1 MSDIPM
7 AIPEEGFTGR
17 LLVTDVRRD
26 GSASI
31 KELKKSAGLT
41 IANSRDF
48 RGSDFSIEAVAGD
61 GVYLDEIGVA
71 VVTPRDA
78 DQVAAISETPL
89 FQLTAE
95 AMDGKVVEPER
106 IVHAIGEDLSGYVR
120 GMRDAADLIAQRIE
134 GGGLPPLPG
143 AEPDND
149 ELAAAA
155 TNATWGLVATR
166 VVPPFHLIALG
177 AGAGIR
183 VAVLDTGMDT
193 GHPDFAGRT
202 IVTRSFISG
211 ETVQDGH
218 SHGTHTI
225 GTACGPL
232 MPATGVQRYGVAHK
246 AEIYVGKVL
255 SNAGSGADGGILAGI
270 NWAIANGCAV
280 ISMSLGARASG
291 SGFSAAYENAGQ
303 AAFQAGCL
311 IIAAA
316 GNLQNQPVG
325 HPANCP
331 SIMAVG
337 ALTPQLTHASFSSIG
352 TFPPHGS
359 VDIAAPG
366 VGVFS
371 SVPVSKGTHGTMNG
385 TSMATPHV
393 AGIAALYAGLNPSH
407 RGAALWQRLIAT
419 AKPLPGQPAVH
430 VGAGNVQAP
439 VRRRF
444 IMNPFPKLPIFDKLP
459 IPRPLELETA
469 GAAAEA
475 APRRKGK

>member
-1 MSDIPM
+1 MSDFPM
-7 AIPEEGFTGR
+7 AAAEEGFTGR

-31 KELKKSAGLT
+31 KELKKSAGLS
-41 IANSRDF
+41 IAHSRDF
-48 RGSDFSIEAVAGD
+48 AGQDYSPGAMGGD

-71 VVTPRDA
+71 VVTPHDA

-89 FQLTAE
+89 YQMTAE

-106 IVHAIGEDLSGYVR
+106 IVHAIGDDLGGYVR
-120 GMRDAADLIAQRIE
+120 GLRDAADLIARRIE
-134 GGGLPPLPG
+134 SAGLPALPE
-143 AEPDND
+143 AEAGSE
-149 ELAAAA
+149 ELAATAA
-155 TNATWGLVATR
+155 NATWGLIATR
-166 VVPPFHLIALG
+166 VVPPFHLLALG
-177 AGAGIR
+177 TGAGIR

-193 GHPDFAGRT
+193 GHPDFVGRT
-202 IVTRSFISG
+202 IVTQSFIAG
-211 ETVQDGH
+211 ETAQDGH
-218 SHGTHTI
+218 SHGTHCI

-232 MPATGVQRYGVAHK
+232 APASGVQRYGVAHK

-255 SNAGSGADGGILAGI
+255 NNAGSGADGEILAGI

-280 ISMSLGARASG
+280 ISMSLGASASG
-291 SGFSAAYENAGQ
+291 SGFSAAYENAAQ

-316 GNLQNQPVG
+316 GNEGNLPVN

-337 ALTPQLTHASFSSIG
+337 ALAQDLTRAPFSCIG
-352 TFPPHGS
+352 SFPPHGS
-359 VDIAAPG
+359 VDIAGPG

-371 SVPVSKGTHGTMNG
+371 SVPVAKGTHGTKNG

-393 AGIAALYAGLNPSH
+393 AGIAALYAGLNPAH

-419 AKPLPGQPAVH
+419 ARPLPGQPAAH

-439 VRRRF
+439 VRRKF
-444 IMNPFPKLPIFDKLP
+444 ILNPFPKLPIFDKLP
-459 IPRPLELETA
+459 IPRPPELEPA
-469 GAAAEA
+469 GAVA
-475 APRRKGK
+475 APKRKGK